1 MTSTP
6 PTINVLLVEDN
17 PEDADLVQESL
28 GAATEAQFE
37 IHTACRLKE
46 AHQQLAT
53 RQFDIVLLDLSL
65 PDSSG
70 LRTLETVLAWDT
82 GLPIVV
88 LTGLGEVTTV
98 LHTLLHT
105 LHYSTDQPKVVR
117 AGDRGSP
124 WRGHHPLCPSAAGGP
139 ADTGRG
145 YGGGSAPEP
154 DTIYSTRRW
163 TWGDSNPRPTE
174 CHSVALPTAPQARL

>member
-1 MTSTP
+1 MTSTR

-17 PEDADLVQESL
+17 PDDVDLVQESL
-28 GAATEAQFE
+28 GPATEAQFE
-37 IHTACRLKE
+37 AHIACRLKE
-46 AHQQLAT
+46 AHHQLAA

-88 LTGLGEVTTV
+88 LAGLGEVTTV

-105 LHYSTDQPKVVR
+105 LHYSADQPIVVL
-117 AGDRGSP
+117 S
-124 WRGHHPLCPSAAGGP
+124 
-139 ADTGRG
+139 
-145 YGGGSAPEP
+145 GSAEESLDAQVLELGGQAYLTKQLESYDRLPA
-154 DTIYSTRRW
+154 SLL
-163 TWGDSNPRPTE
+163 
-174 CHSVALPTAPQARL
+174 SVVEQH

>member
-1 MTSTP
+1 MTSTR

-28 GAATEAQFE
+28 DGATEARFE
-37 IHTACRLKE
+37 VHVARRLKE
-46 AHQQLAT
+46 AQLQLAACD
-53 RQFDIVLLDLSL
+53 FHIVLLDLSL

-105 LHYSTDQPKVVR
+105 LHYSTDQPIVVMSGSTEER
-117 AGDRGSP
+117 LDTQVLELGGHAYLTKQLESYDR
-124 WRGHHPLCPSAAGGP
+124 LP
-139 ADTGRG
+139 A
-145 YGGGSAPEP
+145 SLLSLVE
-154 DTIYSTRRW
+154 
-163 TWGDSNPRPTE
+163 
-174 CHSVALPTAPQARL
+174 QQ